1 MLLLL
6 KVLWS
11 DGRKSWL
18 RDVHLPKKVKE
29 IVQAQKDYTL
39 QLSNVVEFGQRRS
52 ELQLL
57 PEKRRENDGFPV
69 GQSIVS
75 RCCVFIITETI
86 YIAINHD
93 FLLSNSHVNC
103 IIQD

>member
-6 KVLWS
+6 RVLWS

-18 RDVHLPKKVKE
+18 RDVQLPKKVEE
-29 IVQAQKDYTL
+29 IVHSQKDYTL
-39 QLSNVVEFGQRRS
+39 HLLDVVEFGQRRS

-57 PEKRRENDGFPV
+57 TGKRTENDGFPV

-75 RCCVFIITETI
+75 RYCVFIITKTI

-93 FLLSNSHVNC
+93 FLLSKFPN
-103 IIQD
+103 